1 MFDAYEHRIF
11 DTDTG
16 KEERFTW
23 GTATLEQKQKI
34 ANMYPMLKAR
44 LDAEVIPPV
53 TDEVDDELGEDLGED
68 KENDGEDGGL

>member
-1 MFDAYEHRIF
+1 MFDTYEFRIF

-34 ANMYPMLKAR
+34 ADVYPMLKAR

-53 TDEVDDELGEDLGED
+53 TDEVDDEFKD
-68 KENDGEDGGL
+68 KENDGEDGES